1 MVFFFLVEVVVFF
14 EENDDDDDDDKHRL
28 AIGSSATRLSVLFR
42 ANSASENTQTTV
54 ASTSNEGA
62 RKP

>member
-1 MVFFFLVEVVVFF
+1 MVFFFLVVVVVF
-14 EENDDDDDDDKHRL
+14 EENDDDDDDEHRL

-54 ASTSNEGA
+54 ASTSNDGA
-62 RKP
+62 RKPR